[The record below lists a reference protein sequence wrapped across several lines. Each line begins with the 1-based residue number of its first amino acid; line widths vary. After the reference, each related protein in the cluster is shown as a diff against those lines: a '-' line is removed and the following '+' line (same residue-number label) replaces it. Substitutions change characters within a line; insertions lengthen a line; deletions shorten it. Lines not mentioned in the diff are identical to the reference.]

1 MREEKYVLCLNSQ
14 FSKNRKVAFSVA
26 FIKTANLTDLG
37 IFKTNFQLA
46 FSPKKN
52 YSVSFYMIHFPKFM
66 SFRADSNS

>member
-26 FIKTANLTDLG
+26 FIKTANLTALG

-46 FSPKKN
+46 FSPKK
-52 YSVSFYMIHFPKFM
+52 IILC
-66 SFRADSNS
+66 DST